1 MAKSSMVIKSNNF
14 FNEFVKEQED
24 EFLTLAADGISAAE
38 FDGYTDTGCYAL
50 NALIS
55 ADIYN
60 GFPNN
65 KIIAMAGETSTGKT
79 YLALSI
85 VKTFLE
91 KNTSAG
97 VIYFD
102 TEAAVTKEMM
112 ASRGIDVSRVIVSE
126 PSTIEEFRHKAVKYI
141 DSLMEKKDRPEFLFV
156 LDSLGMLS
164 SSKELGDITEGTEK
178 RDMTKP
184 QLLRGAFRVL
194 RLKLAKARIPMIV
207 TNHTYD
213 VTGSYVP
220 TKEMAGGGGLK
231 FAADYIL
238 FLSKKKDK
246 GDGKEVIGNIL
257 KVRLI
262 KSRLSR
268 ENKEVELR
276 LSYDTGIDKFWGLL
290 EIAERHGI
298 VKKVGN
304 RYEFPDGTKAFAKD
318 IDRNPEKY
326 YTPEILET
334 INNAVHIEYS
344 YGDQREKSLDGD
356 DTETN
361 D

>member
-1 MAKSSMVIKSNNF
+1 MRIVSIKKKNEPTEMFDISVGLAEHYILSN
-14 FNEFVKEQED
+14 
-24 EFLTLAADGISAAE
+24 
-38 FDGYTDTGCYAL
+38 
-50 NALIS
+50 
-55 ADIYN
+55 
-60 GFPNN
+60 
-65 KIIAMAGETSTGKT
+65 
-79 YLALSI
+79 
-85 VKTFLE
+85 
-91 KNTSAG
+91 G
-97 VIYFD
+97 VI
-102 TEAAVTKEMM
+102 
-112 ASRGIDVSRVIVSE
+112 SHNS
-126 PSTIEEFRHKAVKYI
+126 
-141 DSLMEKKDRPEFLFV
+141 
-156 LDSLGMLS
+156 
-164 SSKELGDITEGTEK
+164 
-178 RDMTKP
+178 
-184 QLLRGAFRVL
+184 
-194 RLKLAKARIPMIV
+194 
-207 TNHTYD
+207 
-213 VTGSYVP
+213 
-220 TKEMAGGGGLK
+220 GGGGLRYS
-231 FAADYIL
+231 ADYIL

>member
-1 MAKSSMVIKSNNF
+1 MAKSSTVIKSNNF

-220 TKEMAGGGGLK
+220 TKEMCL
-231 FAADYIL
+231 AADTKVSTPEGHRNIQDLDVGDMVKTL
-238 FLSKKKDK
+238 FGDSKITNVHSFTST
-246 GDGKEVIGNIL
+246 EV
-257 KVRLI
+257 
-262 KSRLSR
+262 
-268 ENKEVELR
+268 
-276 LSYDTGIDKFWGLL
+276 F
-290 EIAERHGI
+290 EI
-298 VKKVGN
+298 
-304 RYEFPDGTKAFAKD
+304 EFEDGTKIKATGEHKFLVDGKWRTVFD
-318 IDRNPEKY
+318 LME
-326 YTPEILET
+326 EIQN
-334 INNAVHIEYS
+334 INNISVCDIQ
-344 YGDQREKSLDGD
+344 GKTDVFREQIF
-356 DTETN
+356 TN
-361 D
+361 LLATC